1 MNIVNKRSYTVP
13 RSRIAAEMKLNEVYR
28 DLARSGFMQEN
39 TLYPADESAIH
50 VRVKLRK
57 PEIRVPEVSASEQKK
72 ILYL

>member
-50 VRVKLRK
+50 VRVKLPK